1 MGTAS
6 DSPQKDC
13 AGTDLHAHPEHE
25 GAVREQAE
33 RWETDAEAD
42 PTQCSFRDVHAP
54 RGSSGLW
61 RSCFKEDR
69 EHL

>member
-13 AGTDLHAHPEHE
+13 AGTDLRAHPEHE

-42 PTQCSFRDVHAP
+42 PTQCAVLMVMP
-54 RGSSGLW
+54 PTPIW
-61 RSCFKEDR
+61 
-69 EHL
+69 